1 MRFQGRAG
9 TLLAFALGLAVATA
23 GSATAAGL
31 ITGKQIKDGSIA
43 RKDLSS
49 AVRTQLAQARRPG
62 PAGATGQTGATGPAG
77 DAGPR
82 GHDGAPGSALAYAHV
97 SRAGDVEANLSKN
110 VPAGNVHFGVNN
122 SGLYCFSGLNFA
134 PHNAIATLGA
144 VGGGIG
150 ITSAIGAALGCP
162 SGTQIS
168 VATYTEKAFLDDDFS
183 LLVN

>member
-9 TLLAFALGLAVATA
+9 MLLAFALGLVVAGA

-62 PAGATGQTGATGPAG
+62 PTGATGPRGATGPAG
-77 DAGPR
+77 DAGAR
-82 GHDGAPGSALAYAHV
+82 GSDGAPGSALAYAHV
-97 SRAGDVEANLSKN
+97 SRAGDVEARLSKN
-110 VPAGNVHFGVNN
+110 VPPGNVHFGVDN
-122 SGLYCFSGLNFA
+122 SGIYCFSGLTFT

-162 SGTQIS
+162 SGTQITVS
-168 VATYTEKAFLDDDFS
+168 TYSEKAFLDDDFS